1 MPPHIFS
8 FHRPEKLKNPIV
20 IQQLFTTGKS
30 QLAFPFRMVWTE
42 NTTPQN
48 SVAVQVSVSVSTRN
62 FKHAVDRNRIKRQ
75 MRECYRLNKH
85 LLTDFGSPQRPP
97 LAIMFIF
104 VAKKH
109 LPYKLL
115 NRKIVELLTYLRQY
129 YENR

>member
-1 MPPHIFS
+1 MPPHIFT

-20 IQQLFTTGKS
+20 IQQLFTKGKS

-48 SVAVQVSVSVSTRN
+48 TVAVQVSVSVSTRN

-75 MRECYRLNKH
+75 MRECYRLNKN
-85 LLTDFGSPQRPP
+85 LLIDFLSPQHPP

-104 VAKKH
+104 VGKKH

-115 NRKIVELLTYLRQY
+115 NRKIVELLTYLRRY